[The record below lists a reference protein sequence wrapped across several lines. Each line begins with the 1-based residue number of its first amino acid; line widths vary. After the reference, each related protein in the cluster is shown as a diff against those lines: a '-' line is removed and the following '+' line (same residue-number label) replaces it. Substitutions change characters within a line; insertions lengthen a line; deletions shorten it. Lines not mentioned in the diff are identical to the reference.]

1 MKKIRDTSTLS
12 LNQIKEKL
20 PARHRMCIN
29 ALSEFGDDGATA
41 NELAMKLFSQ
51 GYTSYFN
58 RNFVHPRLNEL
69 VELGIIKTD
78 RKKKDPFTNRA
89 CIVYRFVSEKDFNI

>member
-12 LNQIKEKL
+12 LNQIKKKL

-29 ALSEFGDDGATA
+29 ALSEFGDVGATA
-41 NELAMKLFSQ
+41 NELAMKLYSE
-51 GYTSYFN
+51 GYTSCFN

-69 VELGIIKTD
+69 VELGLIKTD
-78 RKKKDPFTNRA
+78 EKRKDSFTNRT
-89 CIVYRFVSEKDFNI
+89 CIVYRFVNEKDFNI